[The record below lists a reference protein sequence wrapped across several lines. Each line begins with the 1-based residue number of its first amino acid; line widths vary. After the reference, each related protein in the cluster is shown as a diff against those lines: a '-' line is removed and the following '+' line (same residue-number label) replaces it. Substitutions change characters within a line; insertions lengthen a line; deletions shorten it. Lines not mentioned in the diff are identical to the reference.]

1 MKKMIFASVLLI
13 LILAGTLLNLR
24 YLNHYIG
31 ELQGTIAESRKSA
44 EAGDFSGA
52 EEQLWKAIDRWK
64 AAESYTHIFIR
75 HSELDSA
82 TDAFY
87 DLLRDLY
94 AQDRQSAMSSY
105 EKVNAHLSSINNIER
120 VRLGSIF

>member
-1 MKKMIFASVLLI
+1 MRKMIFASVLLA
-13 LILAGTLLNLR
+13 LIFAGALLNLR

-31 ELQGTIAESRKSA
+31 ELQGDIAESRKSA
-44 EAGDFSGA
+44 EAGDLSGA
-52 EEQLWKAIDRWK
+52 EEKLWEAIDRWK
-64 AAESYTHIFIR
+64 AAEGYTHIFIR

-87 DLLRDLY
+87 ELLRDLY
-94 AQDRQSAMSSY
+94 ARDVQSAMGSY
-105 EKVNAHLSSINNIER
+105 EKVMAHLSSIDNIER